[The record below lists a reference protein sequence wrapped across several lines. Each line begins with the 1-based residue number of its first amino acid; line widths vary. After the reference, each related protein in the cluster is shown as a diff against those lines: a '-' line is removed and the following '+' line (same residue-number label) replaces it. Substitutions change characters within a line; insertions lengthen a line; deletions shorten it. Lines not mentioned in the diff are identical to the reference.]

1 MRFGKLFLVAL
12 GIMVLIPAAASAQSQ
27 FAGNVTDDTGGALPG
42 VTVTA
47 ASDVLI
53 EGQRIAITDGTGQ
66 YQMIDLR
73 PGAYLLTYELP
84 GFGTQVRDGV
94 TLPSDI
100 TVTLDV
106 VLAVGA
112 VEETITVS
120 GESPIVD
127 IQQVERTEVLS
138 REVLESIPTG
148 NSLYSFGTLVPGI
161 RTSLPDIGGAR
172 AMEQVLM
179 YGNGAG
185 GMDTTVLVDGMQVNA
200 AIGNGAYQQYFN
212 PQMSSETSFTTSG
225 SNADTQRGG
234 IRVNMVP
241 RDGGNTFSGAGY
253 FGGSHR
259 SWQTSVWNPRLG
271 ELGVQSREQGDEV
284 DGAPRV
290 DRIYDMNSSLGGPIF
305 RDKLW
310 FFGSLRDWSTDLVV
324 LNSFYRDGVTPGV
337 DDNRLTSGLLRLT
350 WQANSRNKMSAYLD
364 RVRKVRH
371 HEHVTGQDIETAA
384 RKRRPILYYT
394 AGTKWTS
401 TLTNRMLAEVGLSF
415 NGEVYPFGYQPGVEQ
430 TKPPND
436 MFYTCTATPCFPE
449 VGSARHLAQTA
460 GGHPWYGGPNGVFL
474 GKNDQRLLGLDYDA
488 NLGGSQVN
496 YPFKQNIIASLSYV
510 TGSHNVKVGFEN
522 SWSRATQVRDSNGHM
537 RLNYNNE
544 PNPWGHTLP
553 WMVPTSSYN
562 ANNVSQGTAT
572 GLIGTPNAVG
582 LFNDPA
588 RSRVN
593 VDDDFGIYAMDSW
606 TIDRLTLNYGL
617 RADVATSSIP
627 PWELGAGRWV
637 GARSLTADD
646 VIQIPRFGP
655 DFSPRIS
662 VAYDAFGNGKTALK
676 FGWNRY
682 VNAYGTSHPGRWQPA
697 SLQTDTREWFD
708 YTLNADGTSPA
719 GCLDTPAG
727 ASCPNPYGTN
737 GDNIPQEWEIEPT
750 SNPNFGTIN
759 TRSAPADDLS
769 RGYNDL
775 LTFGIQQEVRPGL
788 SVTAEWRRRSFRN
801 PEWYDNLTRD
811 FDDYSPVEVQMP
823 LPYRGNYTLYN
834 IDNAV
839 RVMAADGIQ
848 ENYTGEFKSRYT
860 GFELSFQGR
869 IQGGGTVF
877 GGWSVDTPGTSW
889 FSGGGL
895 LDNCPRAR
903 AEQDNP
909 NSLRYCNQFAYPTPY
924 RHEFKV
930 SGTYPLPWYDLQL
943 AGAFI
948 ANAGG
953 YAGSSM
959 TETRYTHRW
968 NGDNARYL
976 PPFYTEQNCMAPT
989 CVLGER
995 ISTVANGGTI
1005 PATWGT
1011 STGGYTFQ
1019 LMPSHSVK
1027 FPPYWIQADLSLG
1040 KVFDLGNRVRWEVRI
1055 EGFNLTNAGFER
1067 DTRSRNG
1074 TVVGNQFGTFE
1085 SVSNINNGRIMR
1097 LSTTARW

>member
-12 GIMVLIPAAASAQSQ
+12 GIMVMIPAAASAQSQ
-27 FAGNVTDDTGGALPG
+27 FAGAVTDDTGGALPG
-42 VTVTA
+42 VTVTI

-53 EGQRIAITDGTGQ
+53 EGQRIAITDGAGLYT
-66 YQMIDLR
+66 MIDLR
-73 PGAYLLTYELP
+73 PGTYTLTYELP

-94 TLPSDI
+94 ALPSDI

-120 GESPIVD
+120 GESPVVD

-212 PQMSSETSFTTSG
+212 PQMSTETSFTTSG

-241 RDGGNTFSGAGY
+241 QDGGNTFSGAGY

-271 ELGVQSREQGDEV
+271 ELGVQSREQGDLV

-290 DRIYDMNSSLGGPIF
+290 DRIYDLNSSLGGPIF

-337 DDNRLTSGLLRLT
+337 DDNRLTSGLMRLT

-371 HEHVTGQDIETAA
+371 HEHGTGQDIETAA

-401 TLTNRMLAEVGLSF
+401 TLTNRMLAEVGLSY
-415 NGEVYPFGYQPGVEQ
+415 NGEVYPFGYQPGVAQ
-430 TKPPND
+430 IKPPND

-510 TGSHNVKVGFEN
+510 TGTHNIKVGFEN
-522 SWSRATQVRDSNGHM
+522 SWSRATWVRDSNGHM
-537 RLNYNNE
+537 RLNYNND

-553 WMVPTSSYN
+553 WMVPGSSYN

-637 GARSLTADD
+637 GPRKLTEADVNPDSEVRSRLLAARQHRLRRVRQRQDRVEVRLETGMSTPTA
-646 VIQIPRFGP
+646 
-655 DFSPRIS
+655 
-662 VAYDAFGNGKTALK
+662 
-676 FGWNRY
+676 
-682 VNAYGTSHPGRWQPA
+682 PA
-697 SLQTDTREWFD
+697 
-708 YTLNADGTSPA
+708 
-719 GCLDTPAG
+719 TPA
-727 ASCPNPYGTN
+727 
-737 GDNIPQEWEIEPT
+737 
-750 SNPNFGTIN
+750 
-759 TRSAPADDLS
+759 
-769 RGYNDL
+769 
-775 LTFGIQQEVRPGL
+775 
-788 SVTAEWRRRSFRN
+788 
-801 PEWYDNLTRD
+801 
-811 FDDYSPVEVQMP
+811 
-823 LPYRGNYTLYN
+823 
-834 IDNAV
+834 
-839 RVMAADGIQ
+839 
-848 ENYTGEFKSRYT
+848 
-860 GFELSFQGR
+860 
-869 IQGGGTVF
+869 
-877 GGWSVDTPGTSW
+877 
-889 FSGGGL
+889 
-895 LDNCPRAR
+895 
-903 AEQDNP
+903 
-909 NSLRYCNQFAYPTPY
+909 
-924 RHEFKV
+924 
-930 SGTYPLPWYDLQL
+930 
-943 AGAFI
+943 
-948 ANAGG
+948 
-953 YAGSSM
+953 AGS
-959 TETRYTHRW
+959 RQAGR
-968 NGDNARYL
+968 R
-976 PPFYTEQNCMAPT
+976 
-989 CVLGER
+989 
-995 ISTVANGGTI
+995 I
-1005 PATWGT
+1005 PATGT
-1011 STGGYTFQ
+1011 T
-1019 LMPSHSVK
+1019 
-1027 FPPYWIQADLSLG
+1027 
-1040 KVFDLGNRVRWEVRI
+1040 
-1055 EGFNLTNAGFER
+1055 
-1067 DTRSRNG
+1067 TRS
-1074 TVVGNQFGTFE
+1074 TP
-1085 SVSNINNGRIMR
+1085 
-1097 LSTTARW
+1097 TARARPAVSRRRRGRVVPTRTARTATTFRRSGRSNRPPTRTSARSTRARRPTKTCRAVTRTC

>member
-12 GIMVLIPAAASAQSQ
+12 GIMVMIPAAASAQSQ

-42 VTVTA
+42 VTVIA
-47 ASDVLI
+47 ASEVLI

-73 PGAYLLTYELP
+73 PGTYSLTYELP

-94 TLPSDI
+94 TLPSDV

-212 PQMSSETSFTTSG
+212 PQMSTETSFTTSG

-234 IRVNMVP
+234 IRVNMIP
-241 RDGGNTFSGAGY
+241 QDGGNTFSGTGY

-259 SWQTSVWNPRLG
+259 NWQSSVWNPRLG
-271 ELGVQSREQGDEV
+271 DLGVQSREKGDNV

-290 DRIYDMNSSLGGPIF
+290 DRIYDMNASLGGPIF

-310 FFGSLRDWSTDLVV
+310 FFGSIRNWSTDLFV
-324 LNSFYRDGVTPGV
+324 LNSFYRDGETPGI
-337 DDNRLTSGLLRLT
+337 DDNLLTSGLMRLT
-350 WQANSRNKMSAYLD
+350 WQASSRNKMSAYLD

-371 HEHVTGQDIETAA
+371 HEHGPGTDIETAA
-384 RKRRPILYYT
+384 QKRRPILYYT

-415 NGEVYPFGYQPGVEQ
+415 NGEVYPFGYQPGVGQ
-430 TKPPND
+430 TKPTTD
-436 MFYTCTATPCFPE
+436 FFQCLDTPCFPG

-460 GGHPWYGGPNGVFL
+460 GGDPWYGGPNGMFIP
-474 GKNDQRLLGLDYDA
+474 KYDDRFNLLYDA
-488 NLGGSQVN
+488 LWGGSQVN
-496 YPFKQNIIASLSYV
+496 YPFKQNLIASLSYV
-510 TGSHNVKVGFEN
+510 TGSHNIKVGFEN
-522 SWSRATQVRDSNGHM
+522 SWSRATHVRDSNAHM
-537 RLNYNNE
+537 RVYYAE
-544 PNPWGHTLP
+544 PPDPWNRSLS
-553 WMVPTSSYN
+553 WINQSSSYAK
-562 ANNVSQGTAT
+562 ANLDSGMTP
-572 GLIGTPNAVG
+572 GLIGTPDWVQ
-582 LFNDPA
+582 LFNDPTY
-588 RSRVN
+588 SRVN

-617 RADVATSSIP
+617 RADIARSSIP
-627 PWELGAGRWV
+627 PWELGGGRWV
-637 GARSLTADD
+637 GARSLSADE
-646 VIQIPRFGP
+646 VIQIPTFGP
-655 DFSPRIS
+655 DFSPRLS
-662 VAYDAFGNGKTALK
+662 VAYDAFGTGKTALK

-682 VNAYGTSHPGRWQPA
+682 VNAYGTSHPNRWQPA
-697 SLQTDTREWFD
+697 SAQTDLRDWSD
-708 YTLNADGTSPA
+708 YALNRDGTIPA
-719 GCLDTPAG
+719 GCLDTPAA

-737 GDNIPQEWEIEPT
+737 GDNIPQEWEIRPT
-750 SNPNFGTIN
+750 NNVLFGTN
-759 TRSAPADDLS
+759 ATRSAPADDLS

-788 SVTAEWRRRSFRN
+788 SVTAEWRRRWFRN
-801 PEWYDNLTRD
+801 PEYFDNLTRD
-811 FDDYSPVEVQMP
+811 FGDWSPVEVAAP
-823 LPYRGNYTLYN
+823 LPYNGTITLYN
-834 IDNAV
+834 IDNDV
-839 RVMAADGIQ
+839 RRLAADGIQ
-848 ENYTGEFKSRYT
+848 ENYTGEYKNQYT

-869 IQGGGTVF
+869 IQGGGTMF

-895 LDNCPRAR
+895 LDNCPRVR

-909 NSLRYCNQFAYPTPY
+909 NSLRFCNTFAYPTPY

-930 SGTYPLPWYDLQL
+930 AGNYPLPWYDLQV
-943 AGAFI
+943 AGAII

-959 TETRYTHRW
+959 TEALSFHRTR
-968 NGDNARYL
+968 DRYAA
-976 PPFYTEQNCMAPT
+976 PFWTAENCMAPN
-989 CVLGER
+989 CMLGDR
-995 ISTVANGGTI
+995 ISAVANGGTI
-1005 PATWGT
+1005 PTTWGGG
-1011 STGGYTFQ
+1011 TGSHTFT
-1019 LMPSHSVK
+1019 LLPGNSVK
-1027 FPPYWIQADLSLG
+1027 FPPYWIQMDLSLG
-1040 KVFDLGNRVRWEVRI
+1040 KVFDVGNRVRWETRI

-1067 DTRSRNG
+1067 QQRSNRG
-1074 TVVGNQFGTFE
+1074 TIVGYQNATYEFASG
-1085 SVSNINNGRIMR
+1085 INNGRIMR